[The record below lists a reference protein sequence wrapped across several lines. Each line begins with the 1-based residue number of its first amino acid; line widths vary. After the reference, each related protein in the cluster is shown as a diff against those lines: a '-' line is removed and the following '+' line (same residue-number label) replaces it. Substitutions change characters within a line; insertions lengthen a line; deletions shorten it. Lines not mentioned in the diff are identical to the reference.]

1 MVFSI
6 NNLCRPATIYFWL
19 ALVGISWYLVK
30 LQFISAI
37 ISFIFVLLWTAI
49 LDYLCSKG
57 YSTISWV
64 LLLLPL
70 IFAVIAEFKLL
81 KKQPQT
87 KQPETPSST
96 QQQSI
101 PQPR

>member
-19 ALVGISWYLVK
+19 ALVGILWSLVK
-30 LQFISAI
+30 LQFVSAI
-37 ISFIFVLLWTAI
+37 FSFIFVLLWTAL

-81 KKQPQT
+81 KKQPQQKE
-87 KQPETPSST
+87 KQTTSQPTST
-96 QQQSI
+96 HQ
-101 PQPR
+101 

>member
-19 ALVGISWYLVK
+19 ALVGILWSLVK

-37 ISFIFVLLWTAI
+37 ISFIFVLLWTAF
-49 LDYLCSKG
+49 LDYLCGKG
-57 YSTISWV
+57 YSKISWV

-81 KKQPQT
+81 KKQPQQKET
-87 KQPETPSST
+87 TSSEHKQSH
-96 QQQSI
+96 
-101 PQPR
+101 

>member
-19 ALVGISWYLVK
+19 ALIGILWSLVK
-30 LQFISAI
+30 FKFVSAI
-37 ISFIFVLLWTAI
+37 FSLFFVLLWTAL
-49 LDYLCSKG
+49 LDYLCGKG

-70 IFAVIAEFKLL
+70 IFAIIAEFQLL
-81 KKQPQT
+81 QTKPQKKQT
-87 KQPETPSST
+87 SSE
-96 QQQSI
+96 QK
-101 PQPR
+101 

>member
-37 ISFIFVLLWTAI
+37 ISFIFVLLWTAL

-81 KKQPQT
+81 KTQTQSKQKQPTSTEQ
-87 KQPETPSST
+87 KQSNS
-96 QQQSI
+96 Q
-101 PQPR
+101 

>member
-19 ALVGISWYLVK
+19 ALIGILWSLVK
-30 LQFISAI
+30 LQFVSAI
-37 ISFIFVLLWTAI
+37 FSLFFVLLWTAL

-70 IFAVIAEFKLL
+70 ILTVIAEFKLL
-81 KKQPQT
+81 KKQPQQKET
-87 KQPETPSST
+87 SSSEQKQP
-96 QQQSI
+96 
-101 PQPR
+101 

>member
-19 ALVGISWYLVK
+19 ALVGILWSLVK
-30 LQFISAI
+30 LQFVSAI
-37 ISFIFVLLWTAI
+37 FSLFFVLLWTAL

-64 LLLLPL
+64 LLSLPL

-81 KKQPQT
+81 KKQPQQ
-87 KQPETPSST
+87 KQSSSS
-96 QQQSI
+96 QQKQLNS
-101 PQPR
+101 Q